1 MGSRFQAELQ
11 KKGQKLSDTKKKFW
25 QKMELFLS
33 DPFAVQLKTHK
44 LGGKLFGLWS
54 FSVDEDCR
62 VIFEFIDDGSVLLI
76 EVGKHDEVY

>member
-1 MGSRFQAELQ
+1 MGSRLQAD
-11 KKGQKLSDTKKKFW
+11 KKRVKNYPILKKKFW